1 MKKEIKREK
10 YKDNSHTYKN
20 ICNRS
25 NEPWFDKGEDIVL
38 TKDDYTH
45 YPNMYKVYELFS
57 NIFGISTDNFILT
70 SGVEES
76 LRIAFTVA
84 NIIKGGHDS
93 NAHLESYPSW
103 GISKVVAKQV
113 FYDEDKIH
121 NLEYKLE
128 ENGHIGY
135 ALDRVNDDDIIYTT
149 FEFNNFIR
157 HSTLSLSYTGNN
169 IGIYDETYTL
179 LHLFHN
185 AINSCPALLNNDKLA
200 DVDLIDY
207 KNTDHIIIGSFSK
220 IYGAEYRLGYILFN
234 NEYKELFNL
243 YRAQYINGLAIKL
256 LNIIRNDLNTLN
268 SILDFHNFPEEK
280 MNNLYVFY
288 RLLNKCYEIPFDT
301 SMRTCTFHP
310 NYETITIPYLP
321 RYLRHKSD
329 KYNMSKSMFESLFL
343 SKVSN
348 FVYMEENFKY
358 KVKLYRFNKP
368 SLEFLKTLGNKNL
381 TDCYRFALTEIEQ
394 MKKLYS

>member
-1 MKKEIKREK
+1 MEEEIKREK

-25 NEPWFDKGEDIVL
+25 NEPWFGKGEDLLL

-84 NIIKGGHDS
+84 NIIKGGHD
-93 NAHLESYPSW
+93 NDVYLESDPSW
-103 GISKVVAKQV
+103 GLSKIVAKQV
-113 FYDEDKIH
+113 FHDENKIH

-135 ALDRVNDDDIIYTT
+135 ALDRINDEIIYTT

-157 HSTLSLSYTGNN
+157 HDSLYYNN

-185 AINSCPALLNNDKLA
+185 TINSCPALLNNDKLS
-200 DVDLIDY
+200 DVDLVNY
-207 KNTDHIIIGSFSK
+207 KNKDHIIIGSFSK
-220 IYGAEYRLGYILFN
+220 IYGAGFRLGYILFN
-234 NEYKELFNL
+234 DKYKDLFNL
-243 YRAQYINGLAIKL
+243 YRSQYINGLAVKL
-256 LNIIRNDLNTLN
+256 LYTIKKDLEELN
-268 SILDFHNFPEEK
+268 SILDFHNFPKEK

-288 RLLNKCYEIPFDT
+288 KLLNKCYEMPFNNLICTCCT
-301 SMRTCTFHP
+301 SHV
-310 NYETITIPYLP
+310 NYETISISYFNQYLES
-321 RYLRHKSD
+321 KSE
-329 KYNMSKSMFESLFL
+329 KYNMSENMFKSLFL

-348 FVYMEENFKY
+348 YENIEEDDLKY
-358 KVKLYRFNKP
+358 NTYLYRFNKP
-368 SLEFLKTLGNKNL
+368 KKKKKKTLGNKNL
-381 TDCYRFALTEIEQ
+381 SDCYKFALTDIEQ
-394 MKKLYS
+394 IKNLYS

>member
-1 MKKEIKREK
+1 MEEEIKREK

-25 NEPWFDKGEDIVL
+25 NEPWFGKGEDLLL

-84 NIIKGGHDS
+84 NIIKGGHD
-93 NAHLESYPSW
+93 NDVYLESDPSW
-103 GISKVVAKQV
+103 GLSKIVAKQV
-113 FYDEDKIH
+113 FHDENKIH

-135 ALDRVNDDDIIYTT
+135 ALDRINDEIIYTT

-157 HSTLSLSYTGNN
+157 HDSLYYNN

-185 AINSCPALLNNDKLA
+185 TINSCPALLNNDKLS
-200 DVDLIDY
+200 DVDLVNY
-207 KNTDHIIIGSFSK
+207 KNKDHIIIGSFSK
-220 IYGAEYRLGYILFN
+220 IYGAGFRLGYILFN
-234 NEYKELFNL
+234 DKYKDLFNL
-243 YRAQYINGLAIKL
+243 YRSQYINGLAVKL
-256 LNIIRNDLNTLN
+256 LYTIKKDLEELN
-268 SILDFHNFPEEK
+268 SILDFHNFPKEK

-288 RLLNKCYEIPFDT
+288 KLLNKCYEMPFNNLICTCCT
-301 SMRTCTFHP
+301 SHV
-310 NYETITIPYLP
+310 NYETISISYFNQYLES
-321 RYLRHKSD
+321 KSE
-329 KYNMSKSMFESLFL
+329 KYNMSENMFESLFL

-348 FVYMEENFKY
+348 FEYIEDDDLKY
-358 KVKLYRFNKP
+358 NTCLYRFNKP

-381 TDCYRFALTEIEQ
+381 SDCYKFALTDIEQ
-394 MKKLYS
+394 IKNLYS

>member
-1 MKKEIKREK
+1 MEEEIKREK
-10 YKDNSHTYKN
+10 YKDNSYTYKN

-25 NEPWFDKGEDIVL
+25 NEPWFGKGEDIVL

-84 NIIKGGHDS
+84 NIIKRGNDS
-93 NAHLESYPSW
+93 NVYLESDPSW
-103 GISKVVAKQV
+103 GLSKIVAKQV
-113 FYDEDKIH
+113 FYNENKIH

-128 ENGHIGY
+128 KDGNIGY
-135 ALDRVNDDDIIYTT
+135 ALDRVNADDIIYTT

-157 HSTLSLSYTGNN
+157 HSTLSSYAGNN

-200 DVDLIDY
+200 DIDLINY
-207 KNTDHIIIGSFSK
+207 KNKDHIIIGSFSK
-220 IYGAEYRLGYILFN
+220 IYGARFRLGYILFN
-234 NEYKELFNL
+234 DKYKDLFNL
-243 YRAQYINGLAIKL
+243 YRSQYINGLAIKL
-256 LNIIRNDLNTLN
+256 LYTIKNDLDELN
-268 SILDFHNFPEEK
+268 SILDFPKEK

-288 RLLNKCYEIPFDT
+288 KLLNKCYEIPFNNLICTCCT
-301 SMRTCTFHP
+301 SHV
-310 NYETITIPYLP
+310 NYETISISFFNKYLES
-321 RYLRHKSD
+321 KSE
-329 KYNMSKSMFESLFL
+329 KYNMSENMFESLFL

-348 FVYMEENFKY
+348 FEYIEDDDLKY
-358 KVKLYRFNKP
+358 NTCLYRFNKP

-381 TDCYRFALTEIEQ
+381 TDCYRFALTDIEQ
-394 MKKLYS
+394 IKKLYS

>member
-1 MKKEIKREK
+1 MKEEIKREK
-10 YKDNSHTYKN
+10 YKDNSHSYKN
-20 ICNRS
+20 ICNRG

-84 NIIKGGHDS
+84 NIIKGGHD
-93 NAHLESYPSW
+93 NDVYLESNPSW
-103 GISKVVAKQV
+103 GLSKVVAKQV
-113 FYDEDKIH
+113 FHDENKIH

-135 ALDRVNDDDIIYTT
+135 ALDRINDEIIYTT

-157 HSTLSLSYTGNN
+157 HDSLYYNN

-179 LHLFHN
+179 LNLFHN

-200 DVDLIDY
+200 NVDLIDY

-220 IYGAEYRLGYILFN
+220 IYGAGFRLGYILFN
-234 NEYKELFNL
+234 DKYKDLFNL
-243 YRAQYINGLAIKL
+243 YRSQYINGLAIKL
-256 LNIIRNDLNTLN
+256 LYTIRNDLDELN
-268 SILDFHNFPEEK
+268 SILDFNNFPKEK

-288 RLLNKCYEIPFDT
+288 KLLNKCYEMPFNNLMCTCCT
-301 SMRTCTFHP
+301 SHV
-310 NYETITIPYLP
+310 NYETISISYLHK
-321 RYLRHKSD
+321 YLESKSE
-329 KYNMSKSMFESLFL
+329 KYNMSKNMFESLFL

-348 FVYMEENFKY
+348 FRYNENNLKY
-358 KVKLYRFNKP
+358 SVKLFRFNKP

-381 TDCYRFALTEIEQ
+381 TDCYRFALADIEQ
-394 MKKLYS
+394 IKKLYS